1 MPVPEGGGG
10 GQGGRACSIYTKQR
24 SALVS
29 FLKLQAGKDTAGQ
42 EMKGIDTEGQDTVN
56 RSRSAG
62 KEMTDINKT
71 GKDTVGQGL
80 QFRK

>member
-1 MPVPEGGGG
+1 
-10 GQGGRACSIYTKQR
+10 
-24 SALVS
+24 
-29 FLKLQAGKDTAGQ
+29 
-42 EMKGIDTEGQDTVN
+42 MKGIDTEGQDTVN

-62 KEMTDINKT
+62 KEMTDIDKT